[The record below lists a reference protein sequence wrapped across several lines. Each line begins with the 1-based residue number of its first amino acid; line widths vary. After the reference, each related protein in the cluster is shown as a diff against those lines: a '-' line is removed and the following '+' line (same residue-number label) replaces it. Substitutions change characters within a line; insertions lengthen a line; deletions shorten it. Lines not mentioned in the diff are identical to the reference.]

1 MWYLPYCKVPYFTS
15 FHWRKTI
22 DITTLISPLV
32 RSKARSSFEKCSA
45 NLIQLQAALASPAYF
60 HDGSYQP
67 YPLTDSER
75 ANIFGSGNYLILSII
90 LRKAFEITH
99 AEIPKCRICQLF
111 LSPFV
116 GINSINSVYDK
127 RNVQIEEP
135 RVKNGGRLLN
145 LLAPLLQ
152 IPGQIIKPIL
162 QIPGQII
169 KIPLDIIRSIFRP
182 RPRPQPPTRPQPP
195 PQPPQ
200 PPPPPPPPEPECQD
214 DEYWDGEECVHEHD
228 DHDHEH
234 EH

>member
-1 MWYLPYCKVPYFTS
+1 M
-15 FHWRKTI
+15 
-22 DITTLISPLV
+22 ISPLA

-45 NLIQLQAALASPAYF
+45 NLIQLQATLASPAYF

-75 ANIFGSGNYLILSII
+75 DNIFGSGNYQSLILSII

-111 LSPFV
+111 LSPFI
-116 GINSINSVYDK
+116 GINSINSLYDK

-152 IPGQIIKPIL
+152 IPGQIIK
-162 QIPGQII
+162 
-169 KIPLDIIRSIFRP
+169 IPLDIIRSIFRP

-195 PQPPQ
+195 PIQPTQ
-200 PPPPPPPPEPECQD
+200 PPPPPPEPECQD